1 MLNRP
6 RGAAP
11 IRSRHHSS
19 LNWQPYPDFGLKQ
32 HLGLRPSKSCW
43 ANFLYSFEPI
53 LFGNCDDAG
62 ALVG

>member
-19 LNWQPYPDFGLKQ
+19 LNWQPYPDFGL
-32 HLGLRPSKSCW
+32 
-43 ANFLYSFEPI
+43 
-53 LFGNCDDAG
+53 
-62 ALVG
+62 